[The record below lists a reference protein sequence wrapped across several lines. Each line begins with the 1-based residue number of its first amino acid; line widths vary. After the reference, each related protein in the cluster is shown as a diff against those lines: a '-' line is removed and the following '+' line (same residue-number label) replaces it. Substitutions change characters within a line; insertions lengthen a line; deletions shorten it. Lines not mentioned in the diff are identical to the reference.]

1 MAAKRKTKRRATK
14 RKRSTPKSNVGLPFG
29 KWLKGPF
36 RLRRRNRGVVIDLK
50 R

>member
-1 MAAKRKTKRRATK
+1 MAAKKKKRRATK
-14 RKRSTPKSNVGLPFG
+14 RKSKTPKSNIGLPFG

-36 RLRRRNRGVVIDLK
+36 RLRKNARGVLIDLK

>member
-1 MAAKRKTKRRATK
+1 MAAKKKRRATK
-14 RKRSTPKSNVGLPFG
+14 RKRRAPKSNVGLPFG

-36 RLRRRNRGVVIDLK
+36 RLRKNARGVLIDLK